1 MNCEGEFQGNLGEIP
16 GGEVPNG
23 EMLNGKAENG
33 EVAKGKAANGK
44 EAKGEVAN
52 GKTEN
57 GKAEKGEVAK
67 GKAENGK
74 EEKGEVANGKAENGE
89 VAKGKA
95 ANGKEEK
102 GEVAKGK
109 AANGKE
115 AKGEVANG
123 KTENGKAEKG
133 EVAKGKAENG
143 KEEKGEVAKG
153 KAENGKEEKGEVAK
167 GKAENGKEEKGEVA
181 KGKAEKG
188 EVAKGK
194 AENGKT
200 ENGKEEK
207 GEVAKGKAA
216 NGKAEKGEVAKG
228 KAANGKAEKGEV
240 AKGKAEN
247 GKAEKG
253 EVAKGKAANGK
264 EAKGEVANGKAE
276 NGKAENDHV
285 VNSKGENDKAENG
298 KAENDDVVN
307 SKAPNG
313 KAENGKVANDN
324 VPNGKVANGEVAH
337 GEAANDDV
345 TNGVAANGEVA
356 NGENCGRKG
365 STREGEREEWRDAE
379 SKSDSASDDSSI
391 FQNLRT
397 VSWKEEDKSED
408 DEESSKNSNFSLGVL
423 NLCIPLKGKGIKT
436 IYGAKIKSINSRG
449 YENMNEKGYDD
460 KTNVEIQE
468 KELKK
473 YRNLYTVANSQN
485 ILKYNVN
492 DKNENRNVR
501 KMELQNSHLALP
513 ISASNTSINRTYH
526 DKMLSHLFGLAILFY
541 GEKMN
546 ISKMSKKL
554 PKDYYECYKEVMQNI
569 SNIYENNFTH
579 VYDEF
584 YDIDKKNKP
593 LNQTG
598 IEKYY
603 YAFNRIVYT
612 FLFFLCEQLQKED
625 ALHLL
630 FQFLPMDFELYRD
643 ELIERVTKTSPSNMN
658 DIYYTS
664 YKYFDSMCTC
674 FDLSTCF
681 NFSYI
686 SNTLVNNLKK
696 KNVPNNVAV
705 ELSKINEYISNAYID
720 IVEYIKDLSTY
731 FKLFF
736 DYADKEGL
744 FSEPVLFCYS
754 LFFDYYLDVIDV
766 ILDQL
771 NIHIKN
777 PINDKSE
784 KELLYIYN
792 QLKIHHNNVGSTIRC
807 FYFKNNLKYDP
818 LNLIESLFSD
828 NAYRLLIAD
837 KYMANRYTDF
847 IYLMLNIIDYIR
859 VLVASV
865 TVFLNLQT
873 VASLLSNVDN
883 GRINFYDAMKFLS
896 YFTKY
901 QNSNISV
908 FKPTNRT
915 KQT

>member
-1 MNCEGEFQGNLGEIP
+1 MHSDSGHFCRNGEKHLKDKPYISTEKKAQSMNCEGEFQGNLG
-16 GGEVPNG
+16 
-23 EMLNGKAENG
+23 
-33 EVAKGKAANGK
+33 
-44 EAKGEVAN
+44 
-52 GKTEN
+52 
-57 GKAEKGEVAK
+57 
-67 GKAENGK
+67 
-74 EEKGEVANGKAENGE
+74 
-89 VAKGKA
+89 
-95 ANGKEEK
+95 
-102 GEVAKGK
+102 
-109 AANGKE
+109 
-115 AKGEVANG
+115 
-123 KTENGKAEKG
+123 
-133 EVAKGKAENG
+133 
-143 KEEKGEVAKG
+143 
-153 KAENGKEEKGEVAK
+153 
-167 GKAENGKEEKGEVA
+167 
-181 KGKAEKG
+181 
-188 EVAKGK
+188 
-194 AENGKT
+194 
-200 ENGKEEK
+200 
-207 GEVAKGKAA
+207 
-216 NGKAEKGEVAKG
+216 
-228 KAANGKAEKGEV
+228 
-240 AKGKAEN
+240 
-247 GKAEKG
+247 
-253 EVAKGKAANGK
+253 
-264 EAKGEVANGKAE
+264 
-276 NGKAENDHV
+276 
-285 VNSKGENDKAENG
+285 
-298 KAENDDVVN
+298 
-307 SKAPNG
+307 
-313 KAENGKVANDN
+313 
-324 VPNGKVANGEVAH
+324 KVANGEVAS
-337 GEAANDDV
+337 GEIENGEILKGEMENGEVANCEVAKGEVAKGEVVNCEVTNGEVANCEVANCEVAKGEVANCEAANCE
-345 TNGVAANGEVA
+345 AANCEAANCEAANCEAANCEAA

-365 STREGEREEWRDAE
+365 STREGERKEWRDAE
-379 SKSDSASDDSSI
+379 PKCDSTRDDSSI
-391 FQNLRT
+391 LEKVRN

-408 DEESSKNSNFSLGVL
+408 DEESSKNSNFSLGIL
-423 NLCIPLKGKGIKT
+423 NFCIPLKGKGIKT
-436 IYGAKIKSINSRG
+436 ICGAKMKLNNSKG
-449 YENMNEKGYDD
+449 CENVNEKGYED
-460 KTNVEIQE
+460 KKNVEIQE

-473 YRNLYTVANSQN
+473 YHNFYTVTNAQN

-492 DKNENRNVR
+492 DKNDNRNVR
-501 KMELQNSHLALP
+501 KMELKNSHLALP
-513 ISASNTSINRTYH
+513 ISVSNTSINRTYY

-541 GEKMN
+541 GEKIN
-546 ISKMSKKL
+546 ITKMSKKL
-554 PKDYYECYKEVMQNI
+554 PKDYYECYKEVKQNI

-612 FLFFLCEQLQKED
+612 FLFFLCEILQKED

-630 FQFLPMDFELYRD
+630 FQFLPMDFQLYRD

-696 KNVPNNVAV
+696 KKVPNNVTI

-736 DYADKEGL
+736 DYADEEGL

-754 LFFDYYLDVIDV
+754 LFFDYYLDVIDI

-777 PINDKSE
+777 PINNKSE

-792 QLKIHHNNVGSTIRC
+792 QLKIHHNSIGSIIRC

-837 KYMANRYTDF
+837 KYIANRYTDF
-847 IYLMLNIIDYIR
+847 IYLMLNIIDYMR
-859 VLVASV
+859 VLVASL
-865 TVFLNLQT
+865 TVFLNLQI
-873 VASLLSNVDN
+873 VESLLSDVDN
-883 GRINFYDAMKFLS
+883 GIINFYDAMKILS

-908 FKPTNRT
+908 FNPTNQT

>member
-1 MNCEGEFQGNLGEIP
+1 MHSGSGHFCQNGEEHLKDKPYISTEKEAQCMNCEGEFQGNLGEIP

-109 AANGKE
+109 AAKGK
-115 AKGEVANG
+115 AA
-123 KTENGKAEKG
+123 NGKAEKG
-133 EVAKGKAENG
+133 EVAKGKAAN
-143 KEEKGEVAKG
+143 
-153 KAENGKEEKGEVAK
+153 
-167 GKAENGKEEKGEVA
+167 
-181 KGKAEKG
+181 GKAEKG

-194 AENGKT
+194 AANGKA
-200 ENGKEEK
+200 EK
-207 GEVAKGKAA
+207 GEVA
-216 NGKAEKGEVAKG
+216 KAEKGEVAKG

>member
-1 MNCEGEFQGNLGEIP
+1 MLNRVIFLLIPFYTCSIHVFKTDKGLHVTCPYEIATQNCISRVLTECTSLQRNGEKHLKDKPYISTEKKAQSMNCEGEFQGNLG
-16 GGEVPNG
+16 
-23 EMLNGKAENG
+23 
-33 EVAKGKAANGK
+33 
-44 EAKGEVAN
+44 
-52 GKTEN
+52 
-57 GKAEKGEVAK
+57 
-67 GKAENGK
+67 
-74 EEKGEVANGKAENGE
+74 
-89 VAKGKA
+89 
-95 ANGKEEK
+95 
-102 GEVAKGK
+102 
-109 AANGKE
+109 
-115 AKGEVANG
+115 
-123 KTENGKAEKG
+123 
-133 EVAKGKAENG
+133 
-143 KEEKGEVAKG
+143 
-153 KAENGKEEKGEVAK
+153 
-167 GKAENGKEEKGEVA
+167 
-181 KGKAEKG
+181 
-188 EVAKGK
+188 
-194 AENGKT
+194 
-200 ENGKEEK
+200 
-207 GEVAKGKAA
+207 
-216 NGKAEKGEVAKG
+216 
-228 KAANGKAEKGEV
+228 
-240 AKGKAEN
+240 
-247 GKAEKG
+247 
-253 EVAKGKAANGK
+253 
-264 EAKGEVANGKAE
+264 
-276 NGKAENDHV
+276 
-285 VNSKGENDKAENG
+285 
-298 KAENDDVVN
+298 
-307 SKAPNG
+307 
-313 KAENGKVANDN
+313 
-324 VPNGKVANGEVAH
+324 KVANGEVAS
-337 GEAANDDV
+337 GEIENGEILKGEMENGEVANCEVAKGEVAKGEVVNCEVTNGEVANCEVANCEVAKGEVANCEAANCE
-345 TNGVAANGEVA
+345 AANCEAANCEAA

-365 STREGEREEWRDAE
+365 STREGERKEWRDAE
-379 SKSDSASDDSSI
+379 PKCDSTRDDSSI
-391 FQNLRT
+391 LEKVRN

-408 DEESSKNSNFSLGVL
+408 DEESSKNSNFSLGIL
-423 NLCIPLKGKGIKT
+423 NFCIPLKGKGIKT
-436 IYGAKIKSINSRG
+436 ICGAKMKLNNSKG
-449 YENMNEKGYDD
+449 CENVNEKGYED
-460 KTNVEIQE
+460 KKNVEIQE

-473 YRNLYTVANSQN
+473 YHNFYTVTNAQN

-492 DKNENRNVR
+492 DKNDNRNVR
-501 KMELQNSHLALP
+501 KMELKNSHLALP
-513 ISASNTSINRTYH
+513 ISVSNTSINRTYY

-541 GEKMN
+541 GEKIN
-546 ISKMSKKL
+546 ITKMSKKL
-554 PKDYYECYKEVMQNI
+554 PKDYYECYKEVKQNI

-612 FLFFLCEQLQKED
+612 FLFFLCEILQKED

-630 FQFLPMDFELYRD
+630 FQFLPMDFQLYRD

-696 KNVPNNVAV
+696 KKVPNNVTI

-736 DYADKEGL
+736 DYADEEGL

-754 LFFDYYLDVIDV
+754 LFFDYYLDVIDI

-777 PINDKSE
+777 PINNKSE

-792 QLKIHHNNVGSTIRC
+792 QLKIHHNSIGSIIRC

-837 KYMANRYTDF
+837 KYIANRYTDF
-847 IYLMLNIIDYIR
+847 IYLMLNIIDYMR
-859 VLVASV
+859 VLVASL
-865 TVFLNLQT
+865 TVFLNLQI
-873 VASLLSNVDN
+873 VESLLSDVDN
-883 GRINFYDAMKFLS
+883 GIINFYDAMKILS

-908 FKPTNRT
+908 FNPTNQT